1 MTAKNFLF
9 PAKVGVLHKHMDSD
23 GFLEPVDAR
32 IKLVQ
37 NGYELRYED
46 KDFVAKDLEEALG
59 MIKSWMEMAE
69 KEASK
74 KPEENSEH
82 NSEHNTSHEI
92 S

>member
-1 MTAKNFLF
+1 MSPKNFLF
-9 PAKVGVLHKHMDSD
+9 PAKVGVIHKHMPHDE
-23 GFLEPVDAR
+23 FLEPVDAR

-46 KDFVAKDLEEALG
+46 KNFVAKDLEEAIG

-69 KEASK
+69 KEAAK
-74 KPEENSEH
+74 KPKENSDH
-82 NSEHNTSHEI
+82 NSGHNSDHEA